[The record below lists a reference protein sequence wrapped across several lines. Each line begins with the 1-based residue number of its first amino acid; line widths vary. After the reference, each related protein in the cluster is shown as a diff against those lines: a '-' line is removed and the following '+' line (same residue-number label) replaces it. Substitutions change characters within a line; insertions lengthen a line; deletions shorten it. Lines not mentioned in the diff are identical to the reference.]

1 MKVLMFGWEFPPH
14 NSGGLGVACFGLT
27 RALAGAGVDV
37 SFVLPKKVPVDSGHC
52 KVLFAED
59 PESDKSGQVTFHEI
73 DSLLSPYL
81 SSEEYREMIAL
92 LGIAGATRYGHSLMG
107 EVLRYAKKARAL
119 ARKEKFDVI
128 HAHDWLSFLAGIEAK
143 KVSGKPLV
151 AHVHATE
158 FDRTGGNGVNSSVYA
173 IEKKGMSVADKVVTV
188 SHFTKNIVHDK
199 YGISEGKIE
208 VVHNGID
215 EADYIRGDVSPKAI
229 KKLKDQGKKIVLFVG
244 RITLQKGPD
253 YFVRVARKVVEE
265 VPEALFVVAGS
276 GDMEWKMI
284 QEVAYRGIAD
294 KFIFAGFLRGKDLD
308 AVYQIADLYI
318 MPSVSEPFG
327 ITPLESLMQGTPA
340 LISKQSG
347 VSEVVSHVLRADF
360 WDVDDMADKVIS
372 VLKNDVL
379 KFTLSRQGKNEVKK
393 VDWKKAAEKCI
404 LVYSNLR

>member
-1 MKVLMFGWEFPPH
+1 MFGWEFPPH

-37 SFVLPKKVPVDSGHC
+37 SFVLPRRSVVDSSHC
-52 KVLFAED
+52 NVLFAEN
-59 PESDKSGQVTFHEI
+59 PGEVTFHEV

-81 SSEEYREMIAL
+81 SSEEYNEIREL
-92 LGIAGATRYGHSLMG
+92 LGDSVASKYSHSLMR
-107 EVLRYAKKARAL
+107 EVLRYAKRARAI

-158 FDRTGGNGVNSSVYA
+158 FDRTGGNGVNDAVYA
-173 IEKKGMSVADKVVTV
+173 IEKRGMNQADKVVTV
-188 SHFTKNIVHDK
+188 SQFTKNIVHEK
-199 YGISEGKIE
+199 YGIPDGKIE

-215 EADYIRGDVSPKAI
+215 ECDYIRGDVSPKAI
-229 KKLKDQGKKIVLFVG
+229 KKLKEQGKKIVLFVG

-253 YFVRVARKVVEE
+253 YFVRVARKVVEQ

-284 QEVAYRGIAD
+284 QEVAYQGIAD

-327 ITPLESLMQGTPA
+327 ITPLESLMNGTPA

-360 WDVDDMADKVIS
+360 WDVDDMADKVLS
-372 VLKNDVL
+372 VLQNEVL

-393 VDWKKAAEKCI
+393 VNWKKAADKCI
-404 LVYSNLR
+404 LVYSNLKPK